1 LFAIPY
7 TYGQSMTVLVET
19 DPAQPA
25 ILGHDPEEAQAA
37 HRKLVAVAWRS
48 IAAVRDNPE
57 IAQLLQVLP
66 R

>member
-1 LFAIPY
+1 
-7 TYGQSMTVLVET
+7 MTVLVET